1 MYLGL
6 NLPFLPK
13 CMTPLV
19 GDTFKKTWSPTR
31 NSSSLRLSSAVIL
44 WPTLHAQ
51 SFSNHTNN
59 IYSIFQKLWSI
70 QLAFTNF
77 VPAHRQS
84 TRSPI
89 QCFKWCHLYARMI
102 VVVIHKFHGPDL
114 KAKYPNRTRRQWNLH
129 TKTARQC
136 LNPILGITSGSHL
149 GPSWPLIVL

>member
-19 GDTFKKTWSPTR
+19 GNSFKKKWSPTR

-44 WPTLHAQ
+44 LPTLL
-51 SFSNHTNN
+51 SNHTNN
-59 IYSIFQKLWSI
+59 IYSIFHKLWSI

-77 VPAHRQS
+77 VPAYRQS

-89 QCFKWCHLYARMI
+89 QCFKWCHLYAQI
-102 VVVIHKFHGPDL
+102 IDVVIRKFHSPDL
-114 KAKYPNRTRRQWNLH
+114 KARYPNQTRQQWNLL

-149 GPSWPLIVL
+149 GPS